1 MGETHVHLHTPE
13 ELTEPPEHPAEDG
26 RDRLLEVLA
35 ILLLALA
42 AVGTAWSGYQAARWS
57 GAEAHDFAEA
67 DALHARSTRA
77 LTRAGQDRLQD
88 LSDFERWLDLTTRGD
103 ANLAAVQVLHFRPE
117 FRPAFDAW
125 IALDPLVNAD
135 APRDPLKMP
144 QYEPEGYVHAADL
157 ERDADTLFED
167 GTEAR
172 DHADSYVLTTVFFAL
187 VLFFAGI
194 SLRIRSV
201 RLRAVILAI
210 ATAFL
215 VYGTVELVVLP
226 RYL

>member
-13 ELTEPPEHPAEDG
+13 ELTEPSEAETAH
-26 RDRLLEVLA
+26 DRLLEVIA
-35 ILLLALA
+35 ILLLSLA

-67 DALHARSTRA
+67 DAEHARATRA

-103 ANLAAVQVLHFRPE
+103 VGLASVQVLHFRPE
-117 FRPAFDAW
+117 FMPAFSAW
-125 IALDPLVNAD
+125 IALDPLANAE

-144 QYEPEGYVHAADL
+144 QYEPRGYVHANQL
-157 ERDADTLFED
+157 ERHADVLFED
-167 GTEAR
+167 GAEAR
-172 DHADSYVLTTVFFAL
+172 DHADQYVLTTVFFAL

-194 SLRIRSV
+194 SLRIQSA
-201 RLRAVILAI
+201 RLRAVILAVG
-210 ATAFL
+210 TAFL
-215 VYGTVELVVLP
+215 LYGAVELIILP

>member
-13 ELTEPPEHPAEDG
+13 ELTEPSEAETTH
-26 RDRLLEVLA
+26 DRVLEVLA
-35 ILLLALA
+35 ILLLSLA

-67 DALHARSTRA
+67 DAAHARSTRA

-88 LSDFERWLDLTTRGD
+88 LSDFERWLDLITRGD
-103 ANLAAVQVLHFRPE
+103 LDQAAVQVEHFRPE

-125 IALDPLVNAD
+125 VALDPLHDPAAPRSPLRMAEYQPAGFAD
-135 APRDPLKMP
+135 ANALEQR
-144 QYEPEGYVHAADL
+144 AD
-157 ERDADTLFED
+157 RFFDH

-172 DHADSYVLTTVFFAL
+172 DHADAYVLTTVFFAL

-194 SLRIRSV
+194 SLRIVSH
-201 RLRAVILAI
+201 RLRAIVLAI
-210 ATAFL
+210 GTAFL
-215 VYGTVELVVLP
+215 VYGAVELIVLP
-226 RYL
+226 KYVT